1 MKLDG
6 KTKFDFTVK
15 SLVLA
20 TKGTYHCTEDEACNA
35 LHKALNN
42 RHIRNE
48 IVDKIEDYFDRK
60 EKQHER

>member
-20 TKGTYHCTEDEACNA
+20 TKGTYHCAEDEACNA

-42 RHIRNE
+42 HHIRNE
-48 IVDKIEDYFDRK
+48 IADKIEDYFDRK